1 MPTTTRLFISFF
13 TGCQDRVLRPGCKV
27 GRQIHYEGFLRAEI
41 SRATDSRSAASK
53 IPGLERRNQKLV
65 VAIRPIAEKHR
76 KPRNEVLVYFRF
88 WSETALMNLIIRKA
102 SVRWKGGVKGGTRAV
117 TTESGLL
124 KQAGFSINM
133 PSKGGSCMDPS
144 ELIAAAQASSF
155 SLALSNEL
163 GLKALATGE
172 IVTTAIVTLEN
183 LPAGWTIMDI
193 HLNVVARLPK
203 LTQGEFIDAT
213 IRAKT
218 NCMVSRCLRTNLSM
232 NAKLEK

>member
-1 MPTTTRLFISFF
+1 M
-13 TGCQDRVLRPGCKV
+13 
-27 GRQIHYEGFLRAEI
+27 
-41 SRATDSRSAASK
+41 DSRSASSK
-53 IPGLERRNQKLV
+53 IPGFERRNQKLV
-65 VAIRPIAEKHR
+65 VVMHPIAEKHR
-76 KPRNEVLVYFRF
+76 KPRNEVLVYYRF
-88 WSETALMNLIIRKA
+88 WSETALMNLIIRKV

-124 KQAGFSINM
+124 RQTGFSMNM
-133 PSKGGSCMDPS
+133 PSKDGGCMDPS

-163 GLKALATGE
+163 GLKARATGE
-172 IVTTAIVTLEN
+172 IVATATVTMEN
-183 LPAGWTIMDI
+183 LPAGWTITDV
-193 HLNVVARLPK
+193 HLNVVARLPQ

-218 NCMVSRCLRTNLSM
+218 TCMVSRCLRTNISM